1 MLENNPPIN
10 FMDVQTLP
18 LHFDK
23 VTTQRIEA
31 DWLSRNHVTLN
42 VLRLDLLH
50 PIVSGNKWFKLRY
63 YLEEALQLGKT
74 TVATFG
80 GAYSNHILATAFAC
94 KAYGLQ
100 SVGFIRGEK
109 PDDFSPTLKH
119 ATEYGMRLIF
129 LTRDQYKQK
138 ETVADGFTQLNWYW
152 ITEGG
157 YGSTGAKGASEIMK
171 YTNATACSHILAS
184 VGTGTMLAGI
194 ALASQPEQQITGI
207 SSMKGN
213 MALEESVH
221 QLLPA
226 DYPLS
231 SVNILHDYHFGG
243 YAKYNNELLD
253 FINNAYLQYELPL
266 DIVYTGKLF
275 FAVQDLVQK
284 QYFKHGSNLLM
295 IHSGGLQGNSSLPQ
309 NALTFL

>member
-1 MLENNPPIN
+1 MLANNPPIN
-10 FMDVQTLP
+10 FMDVQALP

-23 VTTQRIEA
+23 VTTQRIKA
-31 DWLSRNHVTLN
+31 DWLSQNQVTLT

-50 PIVSGNKWFKLRY
+50 PVVSGNKWFKLKY

-74 TVATFG
+74 TIATFG

-109 PDDFSPTLKH
+109 PEDYSFTLKQ
-119 ATEYGMRLIF
+119 AAGYGMRLIF
-129 LTRDQYKQK
+129 LTREQYRQK
-138 ETVADGFTQLNWYW
+138 ETVADEFTQLNWYW
-152 ITEGG
+152 IAEGG
-157 YGSTGAKGASEIMK
+157 YGSTGIKGASEIMK
-171 YTNATACSHILAS
+171 YTNSNDYSHILAS

-194 ALASQPEQQITGI
+194 IQASQPGQQVTGI

-213 MALEESVH
+213 TALEESIRH
-221 QLLPA
+221 LLPVKH
-226 DYPLS
+226 PLS
-231 SVNILHDYHFGG
+231 TVNILHDYHFGG
-243 YAKYNNELLD
+243 YGKYTDELIE
-253 FINNAYLQYELPL
+253 FMNNAYLQYQLPL

-275 FAVQDLVQK
+275 FAIQNLVQK
-284 QYFKHGSNLLM
+284 HYFEKGSNLLM
-295 IHSGGLQGNSSLPQ
+295 IHSGGLQGNASLPQ